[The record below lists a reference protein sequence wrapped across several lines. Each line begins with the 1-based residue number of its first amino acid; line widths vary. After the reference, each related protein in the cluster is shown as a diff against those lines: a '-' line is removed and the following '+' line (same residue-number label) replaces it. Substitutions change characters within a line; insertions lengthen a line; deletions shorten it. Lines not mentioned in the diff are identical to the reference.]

1 MDRNLFYINQQ
12 SIQLSYD
19 IVENFRKQN
28 FFIGTGKL
36 THLLQNLNAIA
47 GYIFLQE
54 DCKALAEELQL
65 ILPALLDA
73 QDNGDYILQA
83 DIIEGDLLPL
93 LQKIQIG
100 FQERGLVQVP
110 DFYEKNMNALKE
122 YDPDFYAAYDRDLL
136 NKNIIDPEK
145 IADRTGLQSREFVPG
160 LAVNGQP
167 TVQARLS
174 GHSFYLHSSV
184 DPGREAKMLIDSIG
198 EAEYYSVFG
207 MGLGYHVLEILSRY
221 PSVKVCVYESDIVIL
236 QMAFS
241 YVDWTEYIAGDKL
254 DIVYDDPQ
262 KLVGKLSTQ
271 FEKMQNAEL
280 LIHYPFIQMVEDE
293 QIRHLL
299 EDFFVTTSSMREQG
313 HLLDENFDALS
324 RLNLPECGELRS
336 LFADKDVV
344 IVGAGPSVDSQL
356 DMMRKYRDRIM
367 IFATGHIARKLV
379 SNGII
384 PDVVIITDPQP
395 HMYKQIEAVDL
406 EGIPMILLST
416 ASASIVEY
424 YNGQIYV
431 AYQSGYL
438 PAEEKAKSL
447 GATLFETG
455 GSVTTTALDISL
467 RFGAKRIIFVGVDL
481 AYTGG
486 NSHALGEGRKIE
498 NNAGLRQVRSNTG
511 DMVYTS
517 KNLDIYRKWI
527 ERRIEGVTD
536 TEIYNTGEGAVI
548 KGAVWKRIDEIYE
561 NIIL

>member
-1 MDRNLFYINQQ
+1 MDRDLFYSNQQ

-28 FFIGTGKL
+28 FFIGTGKFM
-36 THLLQNLNAIA
+36 HLLQNLNSIA
-47 GYIFLQE
+47 EYIFLQK
-54 DCKALAEELQL
+54 DCKELAEELQL
-65 ILPALLDA
+65 ILPVLLDA

-93 LQKIQIG
+93 LQKVQIA
-100 FQERGLVQVP
+100 FQERGLVQVH
-110 DFYEKNMNALKE
+110 DFFEKNMNALKE
-122 YDPDFYAAYDRDLL
+122 YNPDFYASYDRDLL
-136 NKNIIDPEK
+136 NKNMIDPEK
-145 IADRTGLQSREFVPG
+145 IADRTGLQSREFVQN

-167 TVQARLS
+167 TVQAMLS
-174 GHSFYLHSSV
+174 GHSIYLHSSV

-198 EAEYYSVFG
+198 EADNYSIFG

-221 PSVKVCVYESDIVIL
+221 PSARVCVYESDIFIL

-241 YVDWTEYIAGDKL
+241 YVDWTEYIADGKL
-254 DIVYDDPQ
+254 KIIYDDDL
-262 KLVGKLSTQ
+262 KRLVGKLGTQ
-271 FEKMQNAEL
+271 FEKMQDTQL
-280 LIHYPFIQMVEDE
+280 LIHYPSIQIAEDE

-313 HLLDENFDALS
+313 HLLDENFAVLS
-324 RLNLPECGELRS
+324 KLNMPECGELRP
-336 LFADKDVV
+336 LFDDKDVV

-356 DMMRKYRDRIM
+356 DIMRKYRDRITV
-367 IFATGHIARKLV
+367 FATGHIARKLV

-384 PDVVIITDPQP
+384 PDAVIITDPQP
-395 HMYKQIEAVDL
+395 QMYKQIKDVDL
-406 EGIPMILLST
+406 QGVPMILLST

-424 YNGQIYV
+424 YNGPIYV
-431 AYQSGYL
+431 AYQSGYFQ
-438 PAEEKAKSL
+438 AEEKAKSL

-467 RFGAKRIIFVGVDL
+467 RFEAKRIIFVGVDL

-486 NSHALGEGRKIE
+486 NSHASGEGRKIE
-498 NNAGLRQVRSNTG
+498 NNDGLRQVRSNTG

-527 ERRIEGVTD
+527 ERRIEGVTG

-548 KGAVWKRIDEIYE
+548 KGTVWKGLEE
-561 NIIL
+561 VV